1 MGLFDEEYWNTF
13 NQQNQSDNLHAETG
27 ENSQR
32 QSGMSRTN
40 QKYPENRDNRR
51 PSNPHDRLSRS
62 RHTGEFRHHET
73 PCANGAGRRL

>member
-32 QSGMSRTN
+32 QSGMSGQIRNTPKTGTTAVRRTRMI
-40 QKYPENRDNRR
+40 PSHRR
-51 PSNPHDRLSRS
+51 IPSP
-62 RHTGEFRHHET
+62 
-73 PCANGAGRRL
+73 

>member
-32 QSGMSRTN
+32 QSGMSGQIRNTP
-40 QKYPENRDNRR
+40 KTGTTAR